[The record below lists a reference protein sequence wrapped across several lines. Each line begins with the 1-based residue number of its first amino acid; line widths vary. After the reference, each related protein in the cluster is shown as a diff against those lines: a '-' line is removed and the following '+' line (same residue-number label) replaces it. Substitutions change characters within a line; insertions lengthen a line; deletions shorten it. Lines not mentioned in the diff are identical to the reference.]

1 MAKAGTKKKAKPFLK
16 WVGGKRQML
25 SQYEEHFPTNFNNY
39 FEPFVGGGAVFFYL
53 LPEKAYLNDVNKDL
67 MNAFEKVRDDLGQLT
82 TILQDLEEDYLS
94 EDEDGRKE
102 FYYNMRN
109 RYNELQNG
117 DIERTALLFFLN
129 KTCFN
134 GMYRVN
140 NSGEFNVP
148 HGRYKNPTILD
159 KENLEAV
166 SAILRNTQLSSVD
179 FEKAVEDAGKE
190 DFVYLDPP
198 YDPLDDTSD
207 FTEYSEDGF
216 DVNDQKRLSYLFEE
230 LDERGCYVMLSNSA
244 TDFIKRLYRDFRIEP
259 MKANRYINSD
269 GSSRGEI
276 DELLILNY

>member
-1 MAKAGTKKKAKPFLK
+1 
-16 WVGGKRQML
+16 ML
-25 SQYEEHFPTNFNNY
+25 TQYGEHFPSNFDNY
-39 FEPFVGGGAVFFYL
+39 FEPFVGGGAVFFHL

-67 MNAFEKVRDDLGQLT
+67 MNAFKKVRDDLGQLT
-82 TILQDLEEDYLS
+82 TILQGLEEDYLT

-102 FYYNMRN
+102 IYYDMRK
-109 RYNELQNG
+109 RYNKLENG

-159 KENLEAV
+159 EENLEAV
-166 SAILRNTQLSSVD
+166 SATLRNTELSSVD
-179 FEKAVEDAGKE
+179 FEKAVENAKKE

-207 FTEYSEDGF
+207 FTDYSKDGF

-230 LDERGCYVMLSNSA
+230 LDSRGCYVMLSNSY
-244 TDFIKRLYRDFRIEP
+244 TDFIKDLYKNFRIEP

-269 GSSRGEI
+269 GSGRGEI